1 MFGLFNNQIQKS
13 AEASA
18 LLFLEALSSW
28 SNTYYKE
35 GLGSWYQFGFKS
47 DAEIKKCIDLTFKI
61 IQIYEGCRMVNL
73 VASNEYA
80 NFFGQRI
87 GQELNK
93 VEGLSRIFQHLAQ
106 ALTNSFTYAIN
117 PVTAISLWIAE
128 TVFQI
133 KKPTEEQIKYLNFEV
148 ESVSLFTLKNLRQAC
163 QTFKFDDKLVLKN
176 NSYENLIDG
185 HNL

>member
-1 MFGLFNNQIQKS
+1 MFGFLKNQTQKS

-47 DAEIKKCIDLTFKI
+47 DSEIKKCIDLTFKI

-73 VASNEYA
+73 VASDEYA

-87 GQELNK
+87 GQELKK
-93 VEGLSRIFQHLAQ
+93 VEGLSNIFQHLAQ
-106 ALTNSFTYAIN
+106 TLNNNYTYAIN
-117 PVTAISLWIAE
+117 PVTAISLWIANS
-128 TVFQI
+128 VFQI
-133 KKPTEEQIKYLNFEV
+133 KNPIDEQIKYLNFEV
-148 ESVSLFTLKNLRQAC
+148 ESVSLFTLKNLRHAC
-163 QTFKFDDKLVLKN
+163 QNFKFDDKLILKN
-176 NSYENLIDG
+176 NSYENLING
-185 HNL
+185 RNL